1 MRWIPAG
8 QPLLREAPRVAARQ
22 RLDMVR
28 LATAGNPRFTVDP
41 AEVEADRPSYTVPTL
56 ERLRRPD
63 ELGSERPLVLL
74 LGADAFAGV
83 SAWHRWEAL
92 FELAHVAVAH
102 RPGYLLEA
110 AALPPPLARVLEQRR
125 SLDPADL
132 RAAPAGRIVSFA
144 MTPLDISATRI
155 RAALIVHLFGKL
167 ADPELLVFHQ
177 LETDAAAL
185 GKPLCCQA
193 QACFM
198 DIRTGHED
206 GTAALAEAVRNVHLF
221 ERSDDR
227 TAVALGD
234 VREQNPVIGL
244 LESGA
249 AGNGEGNDCGNRNH
263 QQDLLL
269 VGQTSQRRAQTIG

>member
-1 MRWIPAG
+1 MTESLRPPSGAPLGLYGGTFDPVHLGHLRLAEEAVDALGLAGVRWIPAG
-8 QPLLREAPRVAARQ
+8 QPLLRETPRVAARQ

-132 RAAPAGRIVSFA
+132 RAVPAGRIVSFA
-144 MTPLDISATRI
+144 MTSLDISATRI
-155 RAALIVHLFGKL
+155 RAALSKGESVRY
-167 ADPELLVFHQ
+167 LLP
-177 LETDAAAL
+177 DAL
-185 GKPLCCQA
+185 
-193 QACFM
+193 
-198 DIRTGHED
+198 
-206 GTAALAEAVRNVHLF
+206 
-221 ERSDDR
+221 
-227 TAVALGD
+227 
-234 VREQNPVIGL
+234 IGYL
-244 LESGA
+244 
-249 AGNGEGNDCGNRNH
+249 
-263 QQDLLL
+263 
-269 VGQTSQRRAQTIG
+269 QTHRLYTE

>member
-1 MRWIPAG
+1 MPPEVAQPPLGIFGGTFDPVHFGHLRLAEEAVDALGLQGVRWIPAG

-110 AALPPPLARVLEQRR
+110 AALPPPLARVLELRR

-155 RAALIVHLFGKL
+155 RAALSKGESVRY
-167 ADPELLVFHQ
+167 LLP
-177 LETDAAAL
+177 DAL
-185 GKPLCCQA
+185 
-193 QACFM
+193 
-198 DIRTGHED
+198 
-206 GTAALAEAVRNVHLF
+206 
-221 ERSDDR
+221 
-227 TAVALGD
+227 
-234 VREQNPVIGL
+234 IGYL
-244 LESGA
+244 
-249 AGNGEGNDCGNRNH
+249 
-263 QQDLLL
+263 
-269 VGQTSQRRAQTIG
+269 QTHRLYTE

>member
-1 MRWIPAG
+1 MTESLRPPSGAPLGLYGGTFDPVHLGHLRLAEEAVDALGLAGVRWIPAG

-132 RAAPAGRIVSFA
+132 RAVPAGRIVSFA
-144 MTPLDISATRI
+144 MTSLDISATRI
-155 RAALIVHLFGKL
+155 RAALSKGESVRY
-167 ADPELLVFHQ
+167 LLP
-177 LETDAAAL
+177 DAL
-185 GKPLCCQA
+185 IGYL
-193 QACFM
+193 
-198 DIRTGHED
+198 
-206 GTAALAEAVRNVHLF
+206 
-221 ERSDDR
+221 
-227 TAVALGD
+227 
-234 VREQNPVIGL
+234 QNHRL
-244 LESGA
+244 YTE
-249 AGNGEGNDCGNRNH
+249 
-263 QQDLLL
+263 
-269 VGQTSQRRAQTIG
+269 

>member
-1 MRWIPAG
+1 MTESLRPPSGAPLGLYGGTFDPVHLGHLRLAEEAVDALGLAGVRWIPAG

-63 ELGSERPLVLL
+63 ELGSERPLLLL

-110 AALPPPLARVLEQRR
+110 AALPPPLARLLEQRR

-155 RAALIVHLFGKL
+155 RAALSKGESVRY
-167 ADPELLVFHQ
+167 LLP
-177 LETDAAAL
+177 DAL
-185 GKPLCCQA
+185 
-193 QACFM
+193 
-198 DIRTGHED
+198 
-206 GTAALAEAVRNVHLF
+206 
-221 ERSDDR
+221 
-227 TAVALGD
+227 
-234 VREQNPVIGL
+234 IGYL
-244 LESGA
+244 
-249 AGNGEGNDCGNRNH
+249 
-263 QQDLLL
+263 
-269 VGQTSQRRAQTIG
+269 QTHRLYTE

>member
-1 MRWIPAG
+1 MTESLRPPSGAPLGLYGGTFDPVHLGHLRLAEEAVDALGLAGVRWIPAG

-110 AALPPPLARVLEQRR
+110 AALPPPLARVLERRR

-132 RAAPAGRIVSFA
+132 RAVPAGRIVSFA
-144 MTPLDISATRI
+144 MTSLDISATRI
-155 RAALIVHLFGKL
+155 RAALSKGESVRY
-167 ADPELLVFHQ
+167 LLP
-177 LETDAAAL
+177 DAL
-185 GKPLCCQA
+185 
-193 QACFM
+193 
-198 DIRTGHED
+198 
-206 GTAALAEAVRNVHLF
+206 
-221 ERSDDR
+221 
-227 TAVALGD
+227 
-234 VREQNPVIGL
+234 IGYL
-244 LESGA
+244 
-249 AGNGEGNDCGNRNH
+249 
-263 QQDLLL
+263 
-269 VGQTSQRRAQTIG
+269 QTHRLYTE